1 MFCSYCGKELAP
13 HAVVCIGCGAS
24 AAGVAG
30 AVPGAGSGADA
41 PPIVGPNTKS
51 RLGAGLLGIFLGSLG
66 VHRFYLGF
74 SGIGLAQLLMTVLSP
89 LTCGLTW
96 LIAAAWGFIEGML
109 ILVGV
114 IDRDAAGGVLRD

>member
-24 AAGVAG
+24 APGAAA
-30 AVPGAGSGADA
+30 AVPAADT

-74 SGIGLAQLLMTVLSP
+74 TGIGLAQLLMTVLSP

>member
-13 HAVVCIGCGAS
+13 HAVVCIGCGAP
-24 AAGVAG
+24 APGAAG
-30 AVPGAGSGADA
+30 AVPVAGAS
-41 PPIVGPNTKS
+41 PVVGPLTRS

-74 SGIGLAQLLMTVLSP
+74 TGIGLAQLLMTLLSP

-96 LIAAAWGFIEGML
+96 LIAASWGFIEGIL

-114 IDRDAAGGVLRD
+114 IDRDASGGLLRD

>member
-13 HAVVCIGCGAS
+13 HAVVCVGCGAS
-24 AAGVAG
+24 APEA
-30 AVPGAGSGADA
+30 PGAA
-41 PPIVGPNTKS
+41 PAVAAAGPNTRS

-74 SGIGLAQLLMTVLSP
+74 NGIGLAQLLMTLLSP

-96 LIAAAWGFIEGML
+96 LIAAGWGFIEGIL

-114 IDRDAAGGVLRD
+114 LERDAAGGLLRD

>member
-1 MFCSYCGKELAP
+1 MFCSFCGKELAP

-24 AAGVAG
+24 APHASG
-30 AVPGAGSGADA
+30 AVPAAGAALL
-41 PPIVGPNTKS
+41 VGPHTKS

-74 SGIGLAQLLMTVLSP
+74 TGIGLAQLLLTVLSP

-96 LIAAAWGFIEGML
+96 LIAASWGFIEGIL
-109 ILVGV
+109 VLVGV
-114 IDRDAAGGVLRD
+114 IDRDASGGLLRD